1 MSPAV
6 DAIGVSRIPRSGRR
20 RRFPAWLP
28 LSGFHGGRLS
38 AGLRGHG
45 MTDARVACRITI
57 AVLAVLPFPLIFRK
71 KKELM
76 GKEREPS

>member
-28 LSGFHGGRLS
+28 LSGFHSGRLS

-45 MTDARVACRITI
+45 MTDARVACCITI
-57 AVLAVLPFPLIFRK
+57 AVLTVLPFPLNFPEEERAD
-71 KKELM
+71 
-76 GKEREPS
+76 GKGS